1 MSFSVFKYTLLYII
15 NTPETHPKHA
25 QNTIKNVFFFIIN
38 TDRGVLT
45 GRRGVSSRFTNRRG
59 TTEKPWNS
67 GRRENEKARTPIHS
81 TLRPPGSAHYSG
93 VRIYLRRTG
102 LKASRQMMRGG
113 RSPSQPNRRFCTK
126 NFLGGWGGVYP
137 RDFPPSFTRAF
148 GAHYLVRGRVRSWR
162 ILGATGTRPITA
174 AYCSATGR
182 TMAPANQTGTRGPV
196 PLAQKNLCVHP
207 SKFRPDRGA
216 NSARF
221 TAFAARSMVPP
232 GEPLGRGRTLP
243 NLEPAPQVNQRKIF
257 KKSLAELLTFRIYKY
272 IFRYTRI

>member
-1 MSFSVFKYTLLYII
+1 MSRPGIRKKEASPFLVFFCIQIYII

-67 GRRENEKARTPIHS
+67 GRRDNEKARTPIHS

-113 RSPSQPNRRFCTK
+113 VRLANQTEDFVQK
-126 NFLGGWGGVYP
+126 NFLGGWGACILAIFP
-137 RDFPPSFTRAF
+137 RPLPRAF

-182 TMAPANQTGTRGPV
+182 TMTPANQTGTGGPV

-216 NSARF
+216 KSERF

-243 NLEPAPQVNQRKIF
+243 NLEPAPQVNQRKIL
-257 KKSLAELLTFRIYKY
+257 KKSLVELLTF
-272 IFRYTRI
+272 